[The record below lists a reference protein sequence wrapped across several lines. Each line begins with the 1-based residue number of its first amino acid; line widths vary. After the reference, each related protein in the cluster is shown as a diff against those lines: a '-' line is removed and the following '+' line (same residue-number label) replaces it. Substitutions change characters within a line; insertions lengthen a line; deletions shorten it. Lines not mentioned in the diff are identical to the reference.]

1 MRLSLRLRL
10 RLRLD
15 LRLALTVSP
24 TQRAPQVTQLGGFWV
39 KLAQGASVVSAL
51 PDAYAAEL
59 CQLQDAMP
67 ADPIHDVHATLRA
80 ELGAEWRQLVTHIE
94 PEPIGSATIAQVH
107 RATLRL
113 PRVNGG
119 GEIDEVEAVL
129 KVQHPRIAKQL
140 AIDIHASTLLAVL
153 LGAVAPHLFRD
164 LRPVV
169 KELAE
174 ITRGE
179 LDFAQEA
186 CNQTLAA
193 RTLGGSGLRVRV
205 PTVFPQLVTRRLLAM
220 EFVDG
225 VKLTQMRAA
234 EADGGGG
241 FGEAEASRVV
251 ETLVRYY
258 GVTMHGEIF
267 NCDPHPG
274 NLLVDKAS
282 GDLVVL
288 DWGQAR
294 RLSATERAAHA
305 RLFLSIMMEDVNLL
319 GDACAAPARDRQVK
333 GSLDPHLTLS

>member
-140 AIDIHASTLLAVL
+140 AIDIHASTS
-153 LGAVAPHLFRD
+153 
-164 LRPVV
+164 
-169 KELAE
+169 
-174 ITRGE
+174 T
-179 LDFAQEA
+179 
-186 CNQTLAA
+186 T
-193 RTLGGSGLRVRV
+193 GSGREGW
-205 PTVFPQLVTRRLLAM
+205 A
-220 EFVDG
+220 G
-225 VKLTQMRAA
+225 V
-234 EADGGGG
+234 
-241 FGEAEASRVV
+241 SP
-251 ETLVRYY
+251 
-258 GVTMHGEIF
+258 HIF
-267 NCDPHPG
+267 EHRKIDSH
-274 NLLVDKAS
+274 
-282 GDLVVL
+282 
-288 DWGQAR
+288 
-294 RLSATERAAHA
+294 
-305 RLFLSIMMEDVNLL
+305 F
-319 GDACAAPARDRQVK
+319 
-333 GSLDPHLTLS
+333 